1 MDIETILPRVLIAST
16 VKDKAA
22 DIVKSLG
29 SEQLV
34 GQSDTDNYIWN
45 IDNKYYTAQIL
56 LCTTENPWTNIS
68 LYEGIEALI
77 IYHDPQAEQ
86 AAQLLDDWMP
96 LINSISEAEILLFV
110 CNALPDGAIKD
121 QVVEWCTLHKF
132 ELVEFGSVD
141 AKEVADQ
148 EDENE
153 KHGIDRII
161 EALHAHAWPNMALK
175 GPYFYYSYTKKYH
188 CHIVMKIVFTDQNP
202 ITEKASSD
210 VNNVGEQLGNIRL
223 ANADTLHMDSILDGI
238 MGAENT
244 DFGELFGQLMAM
256 KEHAASLPANERR
269 IAAEQLVTAFWKA
282 MGGDPSEI
290 EESD

>member
-175 GPYFYYSYTKKYH
+175 
-188 CHIVMKIVFTDQNP
+188 
-202 ITEKASSD
+202 EKASSD